1 MSECLSSIGLLSF
14 FIMNQKPDYKLVFSI
29 FVIAVVWGTTYLG
42 IRVAVET
49 IPPWFVTS
57 IRQAIAALLI
67 LVILLYKKELTWI
80 GWTNF
85 RHQFIPAILMIV
97 IANGFTTIGEKT
109 VPSGLTSILSAMSPI
124 IIFLGS
130 LMAGI
135 EKPSIKGIVGVIL
148 GFLGVVFI
156 FREGLGA
163 ILDPNYKT
171 GILFLSLAI
180 LGWSIGMIYSKK
192 HMDKTDNIALKL
204 FYQFTIAA
212 IVQFIL
218 AFIFSSDASVH
229 DWSYRSV
236 FAMLYLAVF
245 GSVLTFFCYHYA
257 LKKVSAVQI
266 SYLNYFNTIIAVFLG
281 WLLLDEIIT
290 FDFIIAT
297 ALIILG
303 VFVTNYKR
311 N

>member
-1 MSECLSSIGLLSF
+1 
-14 FIMNQKPDYKLVFSI
+14 MNQNTDYKLAFSI
-29 FVIAVVWGTTYLG
+29 FIIAVVWGTTYLG

-57 IRQAIAALLI
+57 IRQGIAALII
-67 LVILLYKKELTWI
+67 LAVLLYRKELSWI

-97 IANGFTTIGEKT
+97 IANGFTTVGEKT
-109 VPSGLTSILSAMSPI
+109 VPSGLTSILSALSPMV
-124 IIFLGS
+124 IFLGS
-130 LMAGI
+130 LMIGL
-135 EKPSIKGIVGVIL
+135 EKPSFKGFFGVAL
-148 GFLGVVFI
+148 GFIGVVFI
-156 FREGLGA
+156 FRDGLDD

-180 LGWSIGMIYSKK
+180 LGWSAGMIYSKK

-204 FYQFTIAA
+204 FYQFSIAA
-212 IVQFIL
+212 IVQLVI
-218 AFIFSSDASVH
+218 AFIFSPGSSVY

-236 FAMLYLAVF
+236 LAMLYLAVF

-297 ALIILG
+297 ILIILG
-303 VFVTNYKR
+303 VFITNYK
-311 N
+311 NK